1 VVAGVGA
8 VVAAGILVI
17 AAIHDQPKP
26 AAPTARQTVTVTMT
40 ACVYGPHGEADR
52 KCTYGAINPLVT
64 QDNLGSTICAKGWTA
79 KQRPS
84 TSVTNRIRD
93 GQLIRYY
100 GSAAPAASAV
110 REDHLISL
118 ELGGAPRDPANLYP
132 QRYADSI
139 EKDREEDCPAMAH
152 RRARGDSD
160 YLPRA
165 APAPEHVPPRD
176 RGRDSHPA

>member
-1 VVAGVGA
+1 MNRNTRHAVAGVGA

-52 KCTYGAINPLVT
+52 RCTPGVTSTAVT

-93 GQLIRYY
+93 GQLVRYY
-100 GSAAPAASAV
+100 GSAAPAASAI

-139 EKDREEDCPAMAH
+139 EKDREEDELHTRVC
-152 RRARGDSD
+152 ART
-160 YLPRA
+160 LELAEAQRTIV
-165 APAPEHVPPRD
+165 EHWTR
-176 RGRDSHPA
+176 